1 MNLSDRSIP
10 ASQSEGSPLPLAF
23 RAIVESSSD
32 VFILLDH
39 EQKVTYANPAAEW
52 VMGRPPAELI
62 GRNWRDRVHPEE
74 LPRLEESFGK
84 VLPAPGSRA
93 GLQFR
98 YQHCGGNWIWLD
110 GIGVNLLHE
119 PEVQAIVCTL
129 REITQG
135 KQAEAQVRE
144 SEELFRLIA
153 DAIPH
158 MLWLKRAD
166 LSSEYI
172 NQRGLQYS
180 GITQEEIQGWDWMQ
194 AVHPDDALRTGQAW
208 QETVLGGTAFECEYR
223 LRRADGQYRWHLVRS
238 LPLRDAE
245 DEIVKWVGT
254 CTDIHDQKLAEERI
268 HEQAALLDEA
278 QDAIF
283 VKDLEGRITY
293 WNKSAERLHGW
304 TAAEALGRSALEFLY
319 ANQEQVM
326 AARAHLFQHGAWQGE
341 LIKKTKDGRDLIVE
355 TRWTLVRSAAGEPKS
370 ILAINT
376 NITEK
381 KRLESHLLRAQRME
395 SIGTLAGGIAH
406 DLNNILTPVSIS
418 LQMFRRYVTDPS
430 DQSLLDLLET
440 SVQRG
445 ADMVRQ
451 ILSFARGVEGRRM
464 LITPKYVVQ
473 EIERIARDTFLQQ
486 IQVVVRY
493 AEDTWSFSGDPT
505 QIQQVLLNLC
515 VNARDAMPRGGKL
528 TIEAANAMVD
538 DNYAGMNVEA
548 KPGPYVVFS
557 VCDTGMGIPR
567 ELHEKIFD
575 PFFTTK
581 EVGRGTG
588 LGLAT
593 TAAIVKSHGGFIH
606 LYSEVSQGA
615 VFKVYLP
622 AQPGQVALE
631 GTPKTPLPRGQ
642 GECVMVVDD
651 EATIREVTRS
661 TLERFGYQVVV
672 ASDGA
677 EALALYAQRRAEIA
691 VVITDIMMPILDGVA
706 TIHAL
711 RRINP
716 EVKVIAASGLMTETQ
731 NRAAL
736 EAGAAEILE
745 KPYTADAMLLGLNR
759 LLH

>member
-1 MNLSDRSIP
+1 MNHSDRGSL
-10 ASQSEGSPLPLAF
+10 ATQSEGRPLSPAF

-52 VMGRPPAELI
+52 VTGKPPEDLIGRSGHDHIDPAELPQVEAFI
-62 GRNWRDRVHPEE
+62 D
-74 LPRLEESFGK
+74 K
-84 VLPAPGSRA
+84 VLQAPGSRA
-93 GLQFR
+93 GLEFR
-98 YQHCGGNWIWLD
+98 YRRCDGDWIWLD
-110 GIGVNLLHE
+110 GTGVNLLHE

-129 REITQG
+129 RDITQG
-135 KQAEAQVRE
+135 KHAEAQLRE

-158 MLWLKRAD
+158 MLWLKRAN
-166 LSSEYI
+166 LTTEYI
-172 NQRGLQYS
+172 NRRGLQYN
-180 GITQEEIQGWDWMQ
+180 GITPDEIQTWDWTQ
-194 AVHPDDALRTGQAW
+194 TVHPDDALRSGQAW
-208 QETVLGGTAFECEYR
+208 QETVSRGTAFECEYR
-223 LRRADGQYRWHLVRS
+223 LRRADGQYRWHLTRS
-238 LPLRDAE
+238 LPLRDAAG
-245 DEIVKWVGT
+245 EIVKWVGT

-278 QDAIF
+278 QDAIH

-304 TAAEALGRSALEFLY
+304 TAAEALGRPALEFLY
-319 ANQEQVM
+319 ADQEQATV
-326 AARAHLFQHGAWQGE
+326 ARAHLFQHGAWRGE
-341 LIKKTKDGRDLIVE
+341 LIKKTKDGRELIVE
-355 TRWTLVRSAAGEPKS
+355 TRWTLVRAADGKPKS

-381 KRLESHLLRAQRME
+381 KQLESQLLRAQRME

-406 DLNNILTPVSIS
+406 DLNNVLTPVSVS
-418 LQMFRRYVTDPS
+418 LEIIRRYVTDPR

-440 SVQRG
+440 SVQRA

-464 LITPKYVVQ
+464 LIAPKYVVR
-473 EIERIARDTFLQQ
+473 EIERIARETFLQQ
-486 IQVVVRY
+486 IQVEVAY
-493 AEDTWSFSGDPT
+493 AHDSWAFLGDPT

-515 VNARDAMPRGGKL
+515 VNARDAMPGGGRL

-538 DNYAGMNVEA
+538 DSYAGMNAEA

-567 ELHEKIFD
+567 EMHEKIFD

-581 EVGRGTG
+581 EVGSGTG

-606 LYSEVSQGA
+606 LYSEVSRGA

-631 GTPKTPLPRGQ
+631 GTPTTPLPRGQ
-642 GECVMVVDD
+642 GECIMVVDD
-651 EATIREVTRS
+651 ETTIREVTRS
-661 TLERFGYQVVV
+661 TLERFGYQVIL

-736 EAGAAEILE
+736 DAGATEILE

-759 LLH
+759 VLH

>member
-1 MNLSDRSIP
+1 VNLSDRSTL
-10 ASQSEGSPLPLAF
+10 AFQSERTPLSPAF

-32 VFILLDH
+32 VFILLDN
-39 EQKVTYANPAAEW
+39 EQKVTYSNPASGW
-52 VMGRPPAELI
+52 VLGRPPAELI
-62 GRNWRDRVHPEE
+62 GRSGHDRVHPEE
-74 LPRLEESFGK
+74 LPQVEESFGK
-84 VLPAPGSRA
+84 VLHAPGSRA

-98 YQHCGGNWIWLD
+98 YQRCGGDWIWLD
-110 GIGVNLLHE
+110 GTGVNLLHE

-129 REITQG
+129 RDITQG
-135 KQAEAQVRE
+135 KQAEAQLRE

-158 MLWLKRAD
+158 MLWLKKAD
-166 LSSEYI
+166 LSIEYI
-172 NQRGLQYS
+172 NRRGLQYN
-180 GITQEEIQGWDWMQ
+180 GIAQEEIQGWDWMQ

-208 QETVLGGTAFECEYR
+208 QETVLKGTAFECEYR
-223 LRRADGQYRWHLVRS
+223 MRRADGQYRWHLARS

-245 DEIVKWVGT
+245 GQIVKWVGT

-278 QDAIF
+278 QDAIL
-283 VKDLEGRITY
+283 VKGLEGRITY

-304 TAAEALGRSALEFLY
+304 TAAEALGRCTLDFLY
-319 ANQEQVM
+319 TDQEQAA
-326 AARAHLFQHGAWQGE
+326 AARSHLFQHGAWHGE
-341 LIKKTKDGRDLIVE
+341 LIKKTKDGRELIVE
-355 TRWTLVRSAAGEPKS
+355 TRWTLVHDAVGEPKS

-376 NITEK
+376 DITEK
-381 KRLESHLLRAQRME
+381 KRLESHLLRAQRID

-406 DLNNILTPVSIS
+406 DLNNILAPVSIS
-418 LQMFRRYVTDPS
+418 LQMFRRYVTDPR
-430 DQSLLDLLET
+430 DQNLLDLLET

-464 LITPKYVVQ
+464 LIGPKYVVQ
-473 EIERIARDTFLQQ
+473 EIERFARDTFLQQ

-493 AEDTWSFSGDPT
+493 ANDAWSFLGDPT

-515 VNARDAMPRGGKL
+515 VNARDAMPRGGRL
-528 TIEAANAMVD
+528 TIEAANVMVD
-538 DNYAGMNVEA
+538 DNYAGMNAEA

-606 LYSEVSQGA
+606 LYSEVSRGA

-622 AQPGQVALE
+622 AQPGQVAPEATL
-631 GTPKTPLPRGQ
+631 KTLLPRGQ

-661 TLERFGYQVVV
+661 TLEQFGYQVVL

-691 VVITDIMMPILDGVA
+691 VVITDIMMPVLDGVA

-731 NRAAL
+731 NCVVL

-745 KPYTADAMLLGLNR
+745 KPYTADAMLLGLDR
-759 LLH
+759 VLH

>member
-1 MNLSDRSIP
+1 VNLSERSTL
-10 ASQSEGSPLPLAF
+10 ASQSEGSPLSPAF

-32 VFILLDH
+32 VFILLDK
-39 EQKVTYANPAAEW
+39 EQKITYANPAAGW
-52 VMGRPPAELI
+52 VLGMPPAELI
-62 GRNWRDRVHPEE
+62 GRAGRDCVSSEE
-74 LPRLEESFGK
+74 LLQLEELLGK
-84 VLPAPGSRA
+84 VLRAPGGRA

-98 YQHCGGNWIWLD
+98 YQRCGGHWIWLD
-110 GIGVNLLHE
+110 GTGVNLLHE

-129 REITQG
+129 RDITQG
-135 KQAEAQVRE
+135 KQAEAKLRE

-166 LSSEYI
+166 LSTEYI
-172 NQRGLQYS
+172 NRRGLQYN
-180 GITQEEIQGWDWMQ
+180 GITQEEILAWDWKQ
-194 AVHPDDALRTGQAW
+194 AVHPDDAPRVGRQW
-208 QETVLGGTAFECEYR
+208 QETVSRGLAFECEYR

-238 LPLRDAE
+238 LPLRE
-245 DEIVKWVGT
+245 DEGQVVKWVGT

-278 QDAIF
+278 QDAIL

-304 TAAEALGRSALEFLY
+304 TAAEALGRRTLDFLY
-319 ANQEQVM
+319 ADQKQAM

-341 LIKKTKDGRDLIVE
+341 LIKKNKDGRELIVE
-355 TRWTLVRSAAGEPKS
+355 TRWTLVHSAVGEPKS

-376 NITEK
+376 DITEK
-381 KRLESHLLRAQRME
+381 KKLETHLLRAQRME

-406 DLNNILTPVSIS
+406 DLNNILAPMSIS
-418 LQMFRRYVTDPS
+418 LQVFRRYVTDTE
-430 DQSLLDLLET
+430 DQKLLDLLET
-440 SVQRG
+440 CVQRG

-464 LITPKYVVQ
+464 LIGSKYVIQ
-473 EIERIARDTFLQQ
+473 EIERIVRDTFLQQ
-486 IQVVVRY
+486 IQLVVRY
-493 AEDTWSFSGDPT
+493 AKEAWSFLGDPT
-505 QIQQVLLNLC
+505 QIQQVLLNLS
-515 VNARDAMPRGGKL
+515 VNARDAMPRGGTL
-528 TIEAANAMVD
+528 TIEAENAMVD
-538 DNYAGMNVEA
+538 DNYAGMNAEA

-606 LYSEVSQGA
+606 LYSEVSRGA

-622 AQPGQVALE
+622 AQPGQVAPAGAL
-631 GTPKTPLPRGQ
+631 KTPLPLGQ

-661 TLERFGYQVVV
+661 TLERFGYQVVL

-691 VVITDIMMPILDGVA
+691 VVITDMMMPVLDGVT

-716 EVKVIAASGLMTETQ
+716 EVKIIAASGLMTDTQ

-745 KPYTADAMLLGLNR
+745 KPYTADAILLGLNR

>member
-1 MNLSDRSIP
+1 MNAPDRSTP
-10 ASQSEGSPLPLAF
+10 DSQSTGSPLSPAF

-32 VFILLDH
+32 VFILLDKG
-39 EQKVTYANPAAEW
+39 QKVAYANPAAEW

-62 GRNWRDRVHPEE
+62 GRNGHDRIHPEE
-74 LPRLEESFGK
+74 LPKLEESFGK
-84 VLPAPGSRA
+84 VLHAPGCRA

-98 YQHCGGNWIWLD
+98 YQRCGGDWIWLD
-110 GIGVNLLHE
+110 GMAVNLLHE

-129 REITQG
+129 RDITPS
-135 KQAEAQVRE
+135 KQAEAQLRE

-166 LSSEYI
+166 LSTEYI
-172 NQRGLQYS
+172 NRRGLQYN
-180 GITQEEIQGWDWMQ
+180 GISQEEFQRWDWTQ
-194 AVHPDDALRTGQAW
+194 AVHPDDAQRTGQAW
-208 QETVLGGTAFECEYR
+208 QETVSSGSAFECEYR
-223 LRRADGQYRWHLVRS
+223 LRRADGQYRWHLTRS
-238 LPLRDAE
+238 LPMRDAE
-245 DEIVKWVGT
+245 GQIVKWVGT

-278 QDAIF
+278 QDAIL

-304 TAAEALGRSALEFLY
+304 TAGEALGRSALEFLY
-319 ANQEQVM
+319 ANQEQVT

-355 TRWTLVRSAAGEPKS
+355 TRWTLVRSTAGEPKS

-381 KRLESHLLRAQRME
+381 KRLESQLLRAQRME

-406 DLNNILTPVSIS
+406 DLNNILTPVSVS
-418 LQMFRRYVTDPS
+418 LHMFRRYVTDPR

-451 ILSFARGVEGRRM
+451 ILSFSRGVEGRRM

-486 IQVVVRY
+486 IQIIVRY
-493 AEDTWSFSGDPT
+493 AEDTWSFLGDPT

-528 TIEAANAMVD
+528 TVEAANATVD
-538 DNYAGMNVEA
+538 DTYAGMNAEA

-557 VCDTGMGIPR
+557 VSDTGVGIPR

-593 TAAIVKSHGGFIH
+593 TAAIIKSHGGFIH

-622 AQPGQVALE
+622 AQPGQVAPE

-661 TLERFGYQVVV
+661 TLERFGYQVVL

-677 EALALYAQRRAEIA
+677 EALALYAQRKAEIA

-716 EVKVIAASGLMTETQ
+716 EVKVIAASGLMTDTQ

-736 EAGAAEILE
+736 EAGAAEILG

-759 LLH
+759 VLH